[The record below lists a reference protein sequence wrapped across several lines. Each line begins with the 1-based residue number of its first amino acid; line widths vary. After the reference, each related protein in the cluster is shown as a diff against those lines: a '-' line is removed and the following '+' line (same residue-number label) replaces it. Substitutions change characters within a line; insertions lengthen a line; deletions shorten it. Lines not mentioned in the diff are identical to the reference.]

1 MVVPFNKS
9 PIMVIYLQ
17 DLQRL
22 SGMIVMMSGLL
33 KLIRKELKNGTR
45 YSVEVMMTM
54 VLLFNKQQM
63 GDISLQDG
71 QILLG
76 MAMMMPG

>member
-1 MVVPFNKS
+1 MD
-9 PIMVIYLQ
+9 IYLQ

-33 KLIRKELKNGTR
+33 KLMRKELNNGTK

-63 GDISLQDG
+63 VDILLQDG
-71 QILLG
+71 QILLE
-76 MAMMMPG
+76 MAMMMLG

>member
-1 MVVPFNKS
+1 
-9 PIMVIYLQ
+9 MVIYLQ

-33 KLIRKELKNGTR
+33 KLMRKELNNGTK

-63 GDISLQDG
+63 VDISLQDG
-71 QILLG
+71 QILLE
-76 MAMMMPG
+76 MAMMMFG

>member
-33 KLIRKELKNGTR
+33 KLMRKELKNGTR

-63 GDISLQDG
+63 VDILLQDG
-71 QILLG
+71 QILLE